1 MLGHYQLF
9 SDSDAPKFRVCRC
22 VDMTFIPHMHHQY
35 EFIYMLQ
42 GEMETTVEDETCV
55 LHPGDMALSLSNK
68 IHRYR
73 SPEASLSCM
82 VIFEPEQTA
91 SFANLMK
98 KRDFA
103 SPFFHD
109 PAHKEEL
116 DQIAWA
122 LLREA
127 EQTGREP
134 DPLVLKGY
142 MTVFLGRI
150 YQSAA
155 FVPRSN
161 SSSTL
166 QMVLEY
172 ITAHFTEPLSLDTLA
187 EDLNFSKYYLSR
199 IFNQQL
205 GYSFCHY
212 LKYLRINH
220 ALSLL
225 DEDALAISDISYECG
240 FESLRSF
247 NRSFQEI
254 LGTNPTSYR
263 EARRK
268 QKTEAADPDSIAVL
282 EMPVS
287 L

>member
-9 SDSDAPKFRVCRC
+9 SDSDAPKFRVSRC
-22 VDMTFIPHMHHQY
+22 VDMTFMPHMHHQY
-35 EFIYMLQ
+35 EFIYMLE
-42 GEMETTVEDETCV
+42 GEMETSVENQTR
-55 LHPGDMALSLSNK
+55 LLRPGDICLSLSNK
-68 IHRYR
+68 IHRYYTP
-73 SPEASLSCM
+73 SASLCCM
-82 VIFEPEQTA
+82 VIFEPEQTS

-103 SPFFHD
+103 TPFFHD
-109 PAHKEEL
+109 AAHREEY
-116 DQIAWA
+116 DQIATA
-122 LLREA
+122 MLREA
-127 EQTGREP
+127 CQHGRDP

-150 YQSAA
+150 YQNAS

-161 SSSTL
+161 STSAM
-166 QMVLEY
+166 QQVLEY
-172 ITAHFTEPLSLDTLA
+172 INAHFTEPLSLNTLA
-187 EDLNFSKYYLSR
+187 EALNFSKYYISR
-199 IFNQQL
+199 IFNQPL

-225 DEDALAISDISYECG
+225 ERDALSISDISYECG

-254 LGTNPTSYR
+254 LETTPTAYR
-263 EARRK
+263 DSHRK
-268 QKTEAADPDSIAVL
+268 QNTNAASPGSISVL
-282 EMPVS
+282 DVCP